1 MFPDGE
7 EVGRNRAPNLRY
19 PSDHFSLVC
28 DFDILTDGDEMS
40 KQ

>member
-7 EVGRNRAPNLRY
+7 QVGRNRAPSLRY

-28 DFDILTDGDEMS
+28 DFDVLDDVLDE